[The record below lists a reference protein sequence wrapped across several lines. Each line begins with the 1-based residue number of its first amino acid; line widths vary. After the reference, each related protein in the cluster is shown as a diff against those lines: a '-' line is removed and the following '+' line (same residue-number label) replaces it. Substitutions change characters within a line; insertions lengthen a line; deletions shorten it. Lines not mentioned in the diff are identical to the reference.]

1 MAGSIVDSSKS
12 IPSICPAL
20 RWWSTGRWSLRRADL
35 DGRLSDRRHF
45 CLRNDVCDVCV
56 CVLFDYLCSVIKVTN
71 NRDVSLAV
79 LAAGENNGFWSRRSC
94 ISSFTF
100 NTTTKNLYL
109 CIIITHFIL
118 GYVFKPQSC
127 PYKHIWCIRSHM
139 VNVICLCQVDT
150 VYRVI
155 ASCLILTQRLT
166 DSRINESL
174 ATIPA
179 IFTVPYHTHHTHSI
193 YFEFRSYCTI
203 HQFTQQQL
211 CGHICWANTGVTLW
225 ARQGKYIRIR
235 PKAAYRGPSRRDFER
250 MNYIRRY
257 DKREWQTSLAFGVW
271 SVYLCI
277 FGMDKSQLIGPKHI
291 QARTLGKYTSIQ
303 YLYTKNHIYIY
314 IHTCID
320 YLHCLFNL
328 FVKRP
333 PTAARRSKGRDMSW
347 RRSYIY
353 RIRGVLCISLV

>member
-1 MAGSIVDSSKS
+1 MMCLWPCSPLGKIMDFDRAGRVSPAS
-12 IPSICPAL
+12 PSI
-20 RWWSTGRWSLRRADL
+20 RRP
-35 DGRLSDRRHF
+35 
-45 CLRNDVCDVCV
+45 
-56 CVLFDYLCSVIKVTN
+56 
-71 NRDVSLAV
+71 
-79 LAAGENNGFWSRRSC
+79 
-94 ISSFTF
+94 
-100 NTTTKNLYL
+100 TTTKNLYL

-150 VYRVI
+150 VYRVV
-155 ASCLILTQRLT
+155 ASCLILTQRPT

-235 PKAAYRGPSRRDFER
+235 PKAAHRGPSRRDFER

-314 IHTCID
+314 T
-320 YLHCLFNL
+320 YVYWLFAL
-328 FVKRP
+328 FV
-333 PTAARRSKGRDMSW
+333 
-347 RRSYIY
+347 
-353 RIRGVLCISLV
+353 